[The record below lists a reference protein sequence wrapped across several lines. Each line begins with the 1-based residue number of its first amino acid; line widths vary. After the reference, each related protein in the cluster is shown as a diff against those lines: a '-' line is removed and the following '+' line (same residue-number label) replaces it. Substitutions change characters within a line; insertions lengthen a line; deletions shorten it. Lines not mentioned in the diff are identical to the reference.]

1 MARARATFDKANEY
15 EAAAK
20 ERALVEARKQ

>member
-1 MARARATFDKANEY
+1 MERAKNAFDKANEY

-20 ERALVEARKQ
+20 ERALEEARKQ